1 MKSRISLL
9 PKGKWYDFYTGK
21 LAGEEEVLTIAPGL
35 DIIPVYVRDG
45 GIIPM
50 TPSVLSIGKGKLPV
64 EVRYY
69 GQKESSFQLYD
80 DDGESFDYEK
90 GKFTRITLSVKK
102 DTAGVLQGAVSI
114 PSGAR
119 VWSYGD
125 FNWHFMTQ

>member
-1 MKSRISLL
+1 L

-21 LAGEEEVLTIAPGL
+21 FAGEQEVLTIAPGL

-50 TPSVLSIGKGKLPV
+50 TSSVLRIGKEKLPV
-64 EVRYY
+64 EVRHY

-90 GKFTRITLSVKK
+90 GKFSRINLSVKK
-102 DTAGVLQGAVSI
+102 DKNGVLQGNVFI
-114 PSGAR
+114 PSGASI
-119 VWSYGD
+119 WSYSE